1 MKLVPT
7 DQPALNI
14 LPPRQ
19 FCSLIGWQVKRP
31 SNVAINFFTLR
42 PQCIWHGVKE
52 SGPIFWA
59 HVRSSTCLTLP
70 REMFIAQLL
79 MLRVLRNAFDIHVLT
94 AVNHSETDWN
104 KRHAFWIWAYTDY
117 FGRPRTPLMSVF
129 GVRSECAETPK
140 KNEISEIAKKKF
152 GSRRFWRVGR
162 STANWQNFKD
172 GLINNVSPFP

>member
-7 DQPALNI
+7 NQPALII

-31 SNVAINFFTLR
+31 SNAAINFFMLR
-42 PQCIWHGVKE
+42 PQCIWRGVKE
-52 SGPIFWA
+52 SEPIFWA

-79 MLRVLRNAFDIHVLT
+79 ILQVLRNTFDIHVLT

-104 KRHAFWIWAYTDY
+104 IGHAFWIWAYTDY
-117 FGRPRTPLMSVF
+117 FGNPRTPLMSVF
-129 GVRSECAETPK
+129 GVRSECAFHSET
-140 KNEISEIAKKKF
+140 
-152 GSRRFWRVGR
+152 RVGKMCNPHPR
-162 STANWQNFKD
+162 WSNSLGKHM
-172 GLINNVSPFP
+172 

>member
-31 SNVAINFFTLR
+31 SNVAINFFTLP

-52 SGPIFWA
+52 SDPIHVFWA

-70 REMFIAQLL
+70 REMFIAQQL
-79 MLRVLRNAFDIHVLT
+79 MLWVLRNAFDILVLT

-104 KRHAFWIWAYTDY
+104 IRHAFWIWAYTDY
-117 FGRPRTPLMSVF
+117 FGSLRTPLMSVF

-140 KNEISEIAKKKF
+140 KIKKSEIAKKI
-152 GSRRFWRVGR
+152 WVAAILAGR
-162 STANWQNFKD
+162 SEHSKLTKF
-172 GLINNVSPFP
+172 